1 MALAVLIF
9 SEGFGFQ
16 VPFENVISTFNF
28 PVTKPTPIL
37 RGAQF
42 RPDKQS
48 ESASTFNSVQGG
60 LNVEHPSLISIPF
73 PRKFFLLLFF
83 FFIVHSAIFQRQIIC
98 STDQSRSSARQGCV
112 S

>member
-9 SEGFGFQ
+9 SEDFGFQ

-60 LNVEHPSLISIPF
+60 LNVEHPFLESFSSCYFYSLLYIQQ
-73 PRKFFLLLFF
+73 FFK
-83 FFIVHSAIFQRQIIC
+83 
-98 STDQSRSSARQGCV
+98 DN
-112 S
+112 